1 MRFYYL
7 IGWGVPAFITGVNLE
22 LKNPLYKGKP
32 LHPACVLS
40 GITRILNL
48 YNVFRDS
55 GSGNEEKN
63 QTRLKHNH
71 KEVEKQIIFLK

>member
-22 LKNPLYKGKP
+22 LKTHSTKES
-32 LHPACVLS
+32 HPACVLS

-55 GSGNEEKN
+55 GSRNEEKN

-71 KEVEKQIIFLK
+71 KEVEKQINFWK